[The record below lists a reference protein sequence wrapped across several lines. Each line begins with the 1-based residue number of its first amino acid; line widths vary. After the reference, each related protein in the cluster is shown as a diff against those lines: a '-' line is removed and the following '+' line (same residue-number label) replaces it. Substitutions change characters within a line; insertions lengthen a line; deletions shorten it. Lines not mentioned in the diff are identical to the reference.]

1 MNEKDIWIRG
11 SRMDAEA
18 LKNYLEDRQQATILG
33 ELQSFMYLM
42 MEYRCAIR
50 EIDRIPCGNHPA
62 HRQN

>member
-42 MEYRCAIR
+42 LSLIH
-50 EIDRIPCGNHPA
+50 I
-62 HRQN
+62 